1 MQTSPLCYTLT
12 ASVILQISKENKM
25 PNAQSVLLLA
35 QMLDENVREYIAE
48 QEAHKR
54 TLEAIVYTL
63 VERTGGTLELPFNIL
78 TKDRDESCSTNGGLH
93 IQVSEDDNLI
103 KVDVLTPA
111 QVDAQRESVNA
122 DQH

>member
-12 ASVILQISKENKM
+12 KSVLLQITKENKM

-48 QEAHKR
+48 QETHKR

-63 VERTGGTLELPFNIL
+63 VDRAGGTLELPFDIL